1 MVNFLDKLENKFWEK
16 VDPPVKTIYKP
27 EHRDAKKAG
36 TRRGP
41 NGTSLSRGERAQHL
55 DNDRLRQKL
64 DNAQR
69 KMSENFGGAT
79 RATGEAVVTT
89 KALHW
94 HLTPGRA
101 IKAATNTAKTVEQI
115 PRYNDYEKE
124 YIARGFEHKR
134 PNGATRGDIVNGFL
148 GNHRTAKQ
156 IEKPAQV
163 ADGLQTLYDA
173 TRASAVPAYCKFD
186 DCSSYVDLD

>member
-1 MVNFLDKLENKFWEK
+1 MVNFLDKLWEK
-16 VDPPVKTIYKP
+16 IDPPVKTIYKP

-41 NGTSLSRGERAQHL
+41 NGTSLPRRERAQHL

-64 DNAQR
+64 DNTQR

-79 RATGEAVVTT
+79 RATGEAVITT

-101 IKAATNTAKTVEQI
+101 IKAATNTVKTVEQI

-134 PNGATRGDIVNGFL
+134 PSGSNRGDFLNGFT

-156 IEKPAQV
+156 VETPAQL
-163 ADGLQTLYDA
+163 ADGLKTVYD
-173 TRASAVPAYCKFD
+173 TKKASAEPVYCKFGD
-186 DCSSYVDLD
+186 YPSDVDLN